1 MSTRLPQVF
10 PLLCL
15 LLSFISLSAQSY
27 VPVVINGE
35 VFFRTELETSEGI
48 IAAEVTVAN
57 FIKIEGQLYNRVF
70 FKRGFGADQ
79 LVGYLRENPGTSEIY
94 FRTVDDPQEYLIF
107 DLRLEEGD
115 MINLQARWCD
125 GQAGDMATVVAV
137 NQVGDLRELVF
148 DREVGDTEFCEPL
161 RFLEGVG
168 PNATL
173 IYPLFR
179 DAILENGT
187 AQRICFASHEN
198 IIFYP
203 SNSNVDLCGGSITS
217 TDEVAENSL
226 RVFPNP
232 AQDQINFSKLPA
244 NSSLQVFTSQGQ
256 LLGTYPASPTID
268 CSHWPSGMYLVKVN
282 AAAQSSSIRVLKM

>member
-1 MSTRLPQVF
+1 MIAHLHSC
-10 PLLCL
+10 LCIAI
-15 LLSFISLSAQSY
+15 LLSCLALQSQNY
-27 VPVVINGE
+27 IPVVINGE

-48 IAAEVTVAN
+48 LAAEVTVAN
-57 FIKIEGQLYNRVF
+57 FIKIDGQLYNRVF

-79 LVGYLRENPGTSEIY
+79 LVGYLREDPGTSEIY
-94 FRTVDDPQEYLIF
+94 FRTTDDPQEYLIF

-115 MINLQARWCD
+115 MINLNARWCD
-125 GQAGDMATVVAV
+125 GQAGDMATVVEV
-137 NQVGDLRELVF
+137 NQIGELRELVF

-173 IYPLFR
+173 IYPMFR

-217 TDEVAENSL
+217 TNEIEETSM

-232 AQDQINFSKLPA
+232 VRDQINITDLPA
-244 NSSLQVFTSQGQ
+244 NSTVDVFTSQGQ
-256 LLGTYPASPTID
+256 RLGSYPSETRID
-268 CSHWPSGMYLVKVN
+268 CSQWQSGLYLLHVN
-282 AAAQSSSIRVLKM
+282 TGEGITALRVLKL